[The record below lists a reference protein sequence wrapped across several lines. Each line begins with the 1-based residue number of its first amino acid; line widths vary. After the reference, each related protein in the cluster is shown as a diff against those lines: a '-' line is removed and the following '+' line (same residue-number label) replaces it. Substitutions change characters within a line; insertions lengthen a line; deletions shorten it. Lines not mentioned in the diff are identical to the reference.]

1 VTIASDLL
9 QQPCG
14 RGTIPRYTRM
24 ALAWLAA
31 GMLVLASTPAT
42 QAEEPSFVSGVL
54 DFPLSNYYLNP
65 RGLIVEDEGL
75 VFQPS
80 LNLYFNL
87 YQGDGPLSSVTAWLG
102 AWNSVH
108 TKNRPVPPGTTLP
121 NWNEIDFLS
130 GLSFTFLKDWTASIS
145 YQYWMS
151 PANAFSAASLLEL
164 QLAYSDHFLA
174 DLVQAKMSLNPY
186 VRILIELHNKVTVLS
201 TDESFNVEVGMVPKY
216 VLYVSGS
223 YPLTIELPTFLTFP
237 GNDFYTENS
246 VPGVFGTGLR
256 VTAPLTSVPKRYGI
270 WKVYAGLVYEH
281 LFNDGIV
288 ADNLA
293 LPPRSTDRDPVQC
306 IGGFNLTF

>member
-1 VTIASDLL
+1 
-9 QQPCG
+9 
-14 RGTIPRYTRM
+14 M
-24 ALAWLAA
+24 AFALLAA
-31 GMLVLASTPAT
+31 GMLVLASMPAA

-54 DFPLSNYYLNP
+54 DFPLSNKYLNP
-65 RGLIVEDEGL
+65 RGLIVEDDGL

-108 TKNRPVPPGTTLP
+108 TKTRPVPPGTTLP

-151 PANAFSAASLLEL
+151 PANAFNAASLLEMTFS
-164 QLAYSDHFLA
+164 YSDHFLA
-174 DLVQAKMSLNPY
+174 ELVQAKLSLNPY
-186 VRILIELHNKVTVLS
+186 VRILIELHNKATVLS
-201 TDESFNVEVGMVPKY
+201 TDESYNIQLGMVPKY

-223 YPLTIELPTFLTFP
+223 YPLTIELPTFLTLP

-246 VPGVFGTGLR
+246 LPGLFSVGLT

-270 WKVYAGLVYEH
+270 WKVYAGMVYEH

-293 LPPRSTDRDPVQC
+293 LPPHSSNRDPVQV